1 MRYRFGGLIFGGTYF
16 RNFTVFLLIS
26 KQIFFGPSGLIL
38 VEKYGV
44 GPTLDPPLYTTN
56 LPPYCMTKV
65 QLNQSMHTVPV
76 SKSVTAKLN
85 RRELCGFFSMARFFK
100 STTQKARLNT
110 KAQLAIILKETSR
123 AFCDWLAP
131 WSVPPP
137 DRLVSCFA
145 NNSDWMVPESVS
157 VGAGV
162 IVFFCSQI

>member
-1 MRYRFGGLIFGGTYF
+1 MQSNLNAETDLIHAVLG
-16 RNFTVFLLIS
+16 IS
-26 KQIFFGPSGLIL
+26 SVKI
-38 VEKYGV
+38 
-44 GPTLDPPLYTTN
+44 YTTN
-56 LPPYCMTKV
+56 LPSQCMTKV
-65 QLNQSMHTVPV
+65 QLNQSIHTVPV

-100 STTQKARLNT
+100 STRQKARLNT

-145 NNSDWMVPESVS
+145 NNSDWIVPESVS